1 MYNFDVLQDVQ
12 FWRDYLSGSS
22 PRIIA
27 RFGGQALVIENDLIS
42 TTVTWPAVR
51 DDLGNR
57 LQATYEDDLFSLAD
71 LQEIESFEDF
81 EAEES
86 DFPDEDEPDKD
97 FYMSFKM
104 CRKRRVAISRN
115 RAFCSA
121 ASDSM

>member
-27 RFGGQALVIENDLIS
+27 RFGGGQALVIENDLIS
-42 TTVTWPAVR
+42 TTVTWPTVR

-86 DFPDEDEPDKD
+86 HFLEEHEPDEDSPL
-97 FYMSFKM
+97 
-104 CRKRRVAISRN
+104 
-115 RAFCSA
+115 
-121 ASDSM
+121 